1 MSIYYPAEVT
11 AASGPRPDPVDALLS
26 AWRTELPDV
35 LRPTTELSKRIT
47 QLAGAL
53 DAATRG
59 VLPELG
65 LTVAEFDILVALRRA
80 GEPYRMKP
88 NELVRALLLSS
99 GGTSNVVNHLA
110 GRGLVLREPSPD
122 DGRSTMIRLT
132 REGVRT
138 AERAVRAHADAHEAV
153 FAEASPTAVDAAA
166 RALREV
172 GGGRSPAP
180 PRPLR
185 TGRHRSRS

>member
-1 MSIYYPAEVT
+1 MT
-11 AASGPRPDPVDALLS
+11 AASGPGPDPVEVLLS
-26 AWRTELPDV
+26 VWRSELPDV
-35 LRPTTELSKRIT
+35 LRPTTELSKRISR
-47 QLAGAL
+47 LAGAL
-53 DAATRG
+53 EAATRG

-99 GGTSNVVNHLA
+99 GGISNVVNHLA

-132 REGVRT
+132 PDGKRT

-153 FAEASPTAVDAAA
+153 FAESSPTAVDAAT

-172 GGGRSPAP
+172 GVERRPAP
-180 PRPLR
+180 RPVR

>member
-1 MSIYYPAEVT
+1 MVVIYPAEVT
-11 AASGPRPDPVDALLS
+11 AASGPVPDPVDALLS

-65 LTVAEFDILVALRRA
+65 LTVAEFDILVALRRS

-88 NELVRALLLSS
+88 NELARSLLLSS
-99 GGTSNVVNHLA
+99 GGISNVVNHLT

-132 REGVRT
+132 PDGVRT
-138 AERAVRAHADAHEAV
+138 AERAVRVNADAHEAV
-153 FAEASPTAVDAAA
+153 FAEASPTAVNAAT
-166 RALREV
+166 RALRDV
-172 GGGRSPAP
+172 GVHRLPA

-185 TGRHRSRS
+185 TGRNRSRS

>member
-1 MSIYYPAEVT
+1 MT
-11 AASGPRPDPVDALLS
+11 AASGPVPDPVDALLS
-26 AWRTELPDV
+26 AWRTELPDA
-35 LRPTTELSKRIT
+35 LRPSTELSKRIT

-88 NELVRALLLSS
+88 NELARSLLLSS
-99 GGTSNVVNHLA
+99 GGISNVVNHLT
-110 GRGLVLREPSPD
+110 GRELVLREPSPD

-132 REGVRT
+132 PDGVRT
-138 AERAVRAHADAHEAV
+138 AERAVRANADAHEAV
-153 FAEASPTAVDAAA
+153 FAEASPTAVNAATQ
-166 RALREV
+166 ALRDV
-172 GGGRSPAP
+172 RIHGRPA

-185 TGRHRSRS
+185 TGRNRSRS